1 MKILSAN
8 KKIRRFTLFVLAI
21 ASALLLTGCGASI
34 TVCEY
39 AATGGGTVNEIKLF
53 IDAATAE
60 RMEKTAIAD
69 EYGSPYTVESYFFR
83 LFDDRGYEL
92 TDAFRDDTGYTAV
105 YKKTF
110 SDGALTDI
118 GAMGRPEFEYSYS
131 DGPFTRT
138 VTATAQNP
146 FNGLRKEYDEITNPN
161 QSATLLQQLKNGKVA
176 TDENGDRSVLFP
188 SVADAFPFLKGIN
201 LDGLLLNY
209 ASAGSDRMESS
220 GKKTEYGDGR
230 ALYVF
235 SRYFD
240 QTETDIQYRYKLPV
254 PYGWY
259 IVALAAGG
267 AVFAAI
273 MLATR
278 TKKQKP
284 TLLDRFPYNPE
295 EYRDYESRLP
305 LNK

>member
-1 MKILSAN
+1 MVYGYVYKR
-8 KKIRRFTLFVLAI
+8 IRRLTLMFIAVL
-21 ASALLLTGCGASI
+21 SVFMLTGCGASI

-39 AATGGGTVNEIKLF
+39 AVSGGTVNEIELF

-60 RMEKTAIAD
+60 RMEKTATVD
-69 EYGSPYTVESYFFR
+69 EYGAPYTVESYFFE
-83 LFDDRGYEL
+83 LFDDRGYEIA
-92 TDAFRDDTGYTAV
+92 DASRDEAGYTAV
-105 YKKTF
+105 YRKTF
-110 SDGALTDI
+110 TDGALTDLNSI
-118 GAMGRPEFEYSYS
+118 GTTSFEYSYS

-138 VTATAQNP
+138 VTATSPNP
-146 FNGLRKEYDEITNPN
+146 FNGVRQEFDGITNPDK
-161 QSATLLQQLKNGKVA
+161 SATLLQQLKNGKVA
-176 TDENGDRSVLFP
+176 TDENGDRNVLFP
-188 SVADAFPFLKGIN
+188 SVTDAFPFLKGVN

-220 GKKTEYGDGR
+220 GQKTELGDGR

-240 QTETDIQYRYKLPV
+240 ETETNIEYKYKLPV

-259 IVALAAGG
+259 LVALAAGG
-267 AVFAAI
+267 VVFAAI

-278 TKKQKP
+278 TKKEKP

-295 EYRDYESRLP
+295 QYRDYDSHLP
-305 LNK
+305 MNK